1 MAFLDKMKNLK
12 DSVAKGVTDISQK
25 TKEAYEENQKVRAE
39 KKAAEEAYKAEMIEK
54 TNIYRDNII
63 NAIEANYR
71 EDLDSF
77 FNGRTKKEVMQYT
90 KEFFEKILL
99 PANSKDKTYISMY
112 PYINEKLYKG
122 IVATFSTNIPY
133 DSVIVHIK
141 DKMGQEF
148 VLTYDEFFFKTI
160 LPEDKKY
167 YIIGSISTA
176 KVSLFSLKKEDNFY
190 KLFCDDVEI
199 ATIEINAGK
208 ESDFITLNKF
218 FDDMKNSDLN
228 ITVEEIDNVIRE
240 KIGSLICTEL
250 GKEMDDDELL
260 TFFTWSISNG
270 YVACTTDKII
280 VTDKHSGGNVSNT
293 ATYYF
298 DEIKS
303 IEAIQEASD
312 LTSSSTSLTG
322 MLVSAAADMALD
334 ALTKDF
340 CKLQI
345 KENTEKET
353 RREINA
359 MPKIEADRIV
369 SIFNAYKKE
378 MRKQDKKEQQP
389 TQNVVI
395 QQNQPDV
402 LEQIQKLASLKDAG
416 ILSEEEFNKKKAE
429 LLEKL

>member
-1 MAFLDKMKNLK
+1 MAFFDKMKDFK
-12 DSVAKGVTDISQK
+12 DSVAKGVTDFSQK
-25 TKEAYEENQKVRAE
+25 TKEAYEENKKAQAE

-54 TNIYRDNII
+54 TNAYREELVNK
-63 NAIEANYR
+63 IEANYS

-77 FNGRTKKEVMQYT
+77 FNGRTKKEIMQYT

-122 IVATFSTNIPY
+122 IVTTFSKNIPY
-133 DSVIVHIK
+133 DALIVHIK
-141 DKMGQEF
+141 DKIGQEF
-148 VLTYDEFFFKTI
+148 VLTYDEFFFKTV

-167 YIIGSISTA
+167 YITGSISTA

-190 KLFCDDVEI
+190 KLLCDDVEI
-199 ATIEINAGK
+199 ASIEINSGK

-218 FDDMKNSDLN
+218 FNDMKNSDLI
-228 ITVEEIDNVIRE
+228 ITIEEIDSVIRE
-240 KIGSLICTEL
+240 KIGSVISTEL
-250 GKEMDDDELL
+250 SKEIDDDELL

-270 YVACTTDKII
+270 YVACTKDKII
-280 VTDKHSGGNVSNT
+280 MTDKQSGGNVSNT
-293 ATYYF
+293 SVYYF

-303 IEAIQEASD
+303 VEAIQEASD

-334 ALTKDF
+334 ALTKDV
-340 CKLQI
+340 CKLRI
-345 KENTEKET
+345 KENTERESCK
-353 RREINA
+353 EINS

-369 SIFNAYKKE
+369 SIFSEYKKE

-389 TQNVVI
+389 TQSVVI
-395 QQNQPDV
+395 QQQQPDV

-416 ILSEEEFNKKKAE
+416 ILSEDEFNQKKAE
-429 LLEKL
+429 LLAKL